1 MADYPKAIG
10 KGGLWL
16 NESKSGVKYMAGEMT
31 FSYNGHE
38 VTAKFAVFKN
48 TKKEGKQPDY
58 SVIVNDS
65 YPAKAREPKGDFKAK
80 AGEYSGKEEDNS
92 DLPF

>member
-1 MADYPKAIG
+1 MPYKEAIG

-16 NESKSGVKYMAGEMT
+16 NESKNGVKYMAGEMT
-31 FSYNGHE
+31 FSYSGHE

-65 YPAKAREPKGDFKAK
+65 YPAKAREPKSQEFKAK
-80 AGEYSGKEEDNS
+80 PGEYSGEETDN
-92 DLPF
+92 LPF